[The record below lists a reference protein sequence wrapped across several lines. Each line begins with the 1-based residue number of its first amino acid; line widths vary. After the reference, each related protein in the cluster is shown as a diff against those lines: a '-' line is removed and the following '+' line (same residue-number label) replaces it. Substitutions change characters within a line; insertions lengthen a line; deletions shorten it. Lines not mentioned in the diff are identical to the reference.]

1 MRRIKAVASP
11 SQLGLWDELD
21 ELDDPAAFH
30 RNETMS
36 PSADAFGGDGP
47 SAPPA
52 PVGMRPDAIEARP
65 ASRKTP

>member
-21 ELDDPAAFH
+21 ELDEPVAFH
-30 RNETMS
+30 RQ
-36 PSADAFGGDGP
+36 DATPTSFSGGGR

-52 PVGMRPDAIEARP
+52 PVATRPDTGARP
-65 ASRKTP
+65 AGRKTP

>member
-21 ELDDPAAFH
+21 DPAAFH
-30 RNETMS
+30 RKEAMP
-36 PSADAFGGDGP
+36 PSAGAFGGGGP

-52 PVGMRPDAIEARP
+52 PVAMRPDAIGARP
-65 ASRKTP
+65 ASRKAP